1 MNDISITPIINHHIH
16 RTSSDSRCTS
26 VRDLSSIESRSRRRR
41 RPSLD
46 QQIIERWKS
55 IADHNKT
62 MEQLPWTI
70 RKVLIRRH
78 FRRTCKN
85 SLKTFEQ
92 NDAYMDDSSS
102 NNEYIDTESNEDEQC
117 HLLPTRN
124 HIRNDSCP
132 TNERLNPYITY
143 FHLPINDNLES
154 NIQDFPLVAIKSD
167 HHIIQMNHNESQC

>member
-1 MNDISITPIINHHIH
+1 MNETLITPSIHHYIH
-16 RTSSDSRCTS
+16 RSSSDSRCAS
-26 VRDLSSIESRSRRRR
+26 VRDLSSIENHSRRRR

-55 IADHNKT
+55 IAEHSKA

-70 RKVLIRRH
+70 RKVLISRH

-85 SLKTFEQ
+85 SSKTFEQ
-92 NDAYMDDSSS
+92 NKAFMNDSSS
-102 NNEYIDTESNEDEQC
+102 NHEYIDMESNEDEQC

-124 HIRNDSCP
+124 HIRNNSCP

-143 FHLPINDNLES
+143 FHLPINKNLES

-167 HHIIQMNHNESQC
+167 HHIIQMNHNES